1 MQYMSELILHAALA
15 LPGTLLTFSKY
26 KEKGYVV
33 SVFNILESN
42 TFVSV
47 DYTKILLI
55 LHKSSFF

>member
-1 MQYMSELILHAALA
+1 MSELILHAALA
-15 LPGTLLTFSKY
+15 LLGTQTFSKY